1 YEALTSRS
9 RRSSATSNRAYAA
22 VTLATVPPLV
32 RFTLPT
38 RTCMVLPPTQ
48 CRAVST
54 HRGAMIEPEQVNDPS
69 RNTATAQGAEETVL
83 PPMICMELSG
93 LASLGVMAWAV
104 LGAISAPVR
113 ATASSARI
121 RRTRMGDSFQC
132 RPGVSGSGTRP
143 AVGGTAEMGNG
154 TSGFRRR
161 RPDVEPTH

>member
-1 YEALTSRS
+1 MVLVDPTGGLLLASCTYEALTSRS

-69 RNTATAQGAEETVL
+69 RHTAPAQGAEETVL
-83 PPMICMELSG
+83 PP
-93 LASLGVMAWAV
+93 
-104 LGAISAPVR
+104 
-113 ATASSARI
+113 
-121 RRTRMGDSFQC
+121 
-132 RPGVSGSGTRP
+132 
-143 AVGGTAEMGNG
+143 
-154 TSGFRRR
+154 TSR
-161 RPDVEPTH
+161 